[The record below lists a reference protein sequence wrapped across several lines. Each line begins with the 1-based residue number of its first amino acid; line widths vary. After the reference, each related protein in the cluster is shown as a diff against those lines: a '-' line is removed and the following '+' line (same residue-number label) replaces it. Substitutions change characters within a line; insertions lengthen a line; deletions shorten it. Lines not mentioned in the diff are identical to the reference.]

1 MCNFEKSNLLWVG
14 CKASKIA
21 FNYDLDVKNAKPKKH
36 EKNQNQLKSVIVFIG
51 KVNHLSNED
60 IRPNVTNLSH
70 CSKCKLRSSQK
81 NENENENENVCHLFG
96 LDVEKLIYSNNSWL
110 IFE

>member
-21 FNYDLDVKNAKPKKH
+21 FNYDLDVKNAETNMKK
-36 EKNQNQLKSVIVFIG
+36 QNQLKSVIVFIG
-51 KVNHLSNED
+51 KVNLLSNED

-81 NENENENENVCHLFG
+81 TKTKTFVTCLG
-96 LDVEKLIYSNNSWL
+96 WMLKS
-110 IFE
+110 